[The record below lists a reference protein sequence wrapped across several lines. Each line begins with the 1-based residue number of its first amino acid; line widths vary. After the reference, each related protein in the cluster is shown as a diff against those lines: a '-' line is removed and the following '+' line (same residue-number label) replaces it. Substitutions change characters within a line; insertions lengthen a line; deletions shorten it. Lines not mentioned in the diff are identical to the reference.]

1 MSEYYDGGADH
12 ATYEGH
18 DAYQGDQHDGQ
29 YDGQYAEVQEHV
41 HHVIEL
47 IGEKIDGIEHDV
59 YEAKDGEAYEEP
71 KEHDAQQAYA
81 SDEYHADDHKAEDY
95 KGDDYKGDEHK
106 GYEQY
111 SPYARS

>member
-1 MSEYYDGGADH
+1 MSEYYDGAADH

-29 YDGQYAEVQEHV
+29 YDQQYAEVQEHV

-47 IGEKIDGIEHDV
+47 IGEKIEGIEHEV
-59 YEAKDGEAYEEP
+59 YDEP
-71 KEHDAQQAYA
+71 QEHDAQPAYA
-81 SDEYHADDHKAEDY
+81 SDEYQADDH
-95 KGDDYKGDEHK
+95 KGDDYKADDYKGD
-106 GYEQY
+106 EQY